1 MDGDVRNEKAMVT
14 VEKRLAS
21 QDVKD
26 WKLAIGFQ
34 E

>member
-1 MDGDVRNEKAMVT
+1 MDADVHNKKAMVT
-14 VEKRLAS
+14 VVKRLAS